1 MMRVIRGYDADKS
14 QQSIPCI
21 MSREGRRPIP
31 IGIKDFKAIRDED
44 LCYVDKTPLIDFVL
58 SKRGTAVFLFTRPR
72 RFGKSLNLSMMDAYF
87 NERYAGNQWF
97 DGLRISELRP
107 DDPEKNANPVISL
120 SFKDMGRGGPE
131 RFKSKFT
138 EKLSIWC
145 RDNIGYFDTDGL
157 CPLDRNTLDDIL
169 NMNPRDIESELQ
181 NLTRIVHVACGK
193 KPILLI
199 DEYDH
204 PVNGSR
210 GEPWSREMMDLVGGI
225 MSETLKD
232 NDDLKFAIV
241 TGVMQIAKESIFSGT
256 NNVYVNNIFSTDSS
270 EMYGFTPDEVRKLCE
285 EYEHPE
291 KFEEA
296 KDWYDGYRFGGSDI
310 YNPWSVMN
318 YMNSRF
324 VPKPYWVNTSSNDI
338 LMDLIRKGDAKIL
351 EDLMVLADGKSLRV
365 GLDEA
370 VTFDQISHGDK
381 IYSIMAMTGYIN
393 AVASRNGIFE
403 VTIPNLEVRKAY
415 ADMVDSAMPSYGNP
429 SLRFI
434 DALERNDCPFI
445 GKMLSDLLMESAG
458 SRMLVNEHVYQ
469 ALVLGI
475 VLSASDRFDAKADM
489 EGGDGFCDLRMV
501 RRKGDGPSIVVEFK
515 KLGSKASE
523 TSLEEACSRALEQIS
538 DREYAHGIAG
548 PVMAFGI
555 AFSGKQAKAM
565 SEMLPNRACPMRCS
579 WPEAS
584 CRDDH
589 DSVVS
594 DMEESGSD
602 QHREERGSEG
612 DLPLQSQ
619 KTPCSSVL
627 VPVQPDLE
635 RPPSPVGKL
644 DHDVDL

>member
-1 MMRVIRGYDADKS
+1 MMRVICGYDADIS
-14 QQSIPCI
+14 RQTVPCI
-21 MSREGRRPIP
+21 VSREGRRPIP
-31 IGIKDFKAIRDED
+31 IGIKDFKTIRDED

-72 RFGKSLNLSMMDAYF
+72 RFGKSMNLSMMDAYF
-87 NERYAGNQWF
+87 NERYAGNTWF

-107 DDPEKNANPVISL
+107 DDPEKNANPVIPL
-120 SFKDMGRGGPE
+120 SFMNLGREGPE
-131 RFKSKFT
+131 VFKRR
-138 EKLSIWC
+138 LSYRLSVWC
-145 RDNIGYFDTDGL
+145 WDNLSGKDL
-157 CPLDRNTLDDIL
+157 
-169 NMNPRDIESELQ
+169 SELPPNARSSIEAIMTESVPDIQ
-181 NLTRIVHVACGK
+181 VSDALRMLISNVHLIFGR

-199 DEYDH
+199 DEYDD
-204 PVNGSR
+204 PLNGSR
-210 GEPWSREMMDLVGGI
+210 DKPWSKEISTLVDAVL
-225 MSETLKD
+225 SQALD

-285 EYEHPE
+285 EYGHPE

-318 YMNSRF
+318 YVNNGF

-393 AVASRNGIFE
+393 AVASGNGIFE

-469 ALVLGI
+469 ALVLSI

-489 EGGDGFCDLRMV
+489 EEGDGFCDLRMV

-555 AFSGKQAKAM
+555 AFSGKHVKAM
-565 SEMLPNRACPMRCS
+565 SEMLPNRASLHCS
-579 WPEAS
+579 WTIRTLSIPKSRIIRRVA
-584 CRDDH
+584 
-589 DSVVS
+589 
-594 DMEESGSD
+594 
-602 QHREERGSEG
+602 EG
-612 DLPLQSQ
+612 L
-619 KTPCSSVL
+619 
-627 VPVQPDLE
+627 
-635 RPPSPVGKL
+635 
-644 DHDVDL
+644 